1 MVKGQ
6 ALAAYDPHAEKGMGL
21 TYATSP
27 MGADHTSGYTVAVNI
42 QCQEAQGIEIDEI
55 ARRTKISAAHLRA
68 IEAEDFSSLPALVYT
83 RGFVQQV
90 ARYLGLDPSQVSRT
104 YLRRLRMWRASTGE
118 PGP

>member
-1 MVKGQ
+1 MDS
-6 ALAAYDPHAEKGMGL
+6 ALAAERALLRAELGREINAETEFTGRLLGK
-21 TYATSP
+21 
-27 MGADHTSGYTVAVNI
+27 VR
-42 QCQEAQGIEIDEI
+42 EAQGIEIDEI
-55 ARRTKISAAHLRA
+55 ARRTKISQAHLRA